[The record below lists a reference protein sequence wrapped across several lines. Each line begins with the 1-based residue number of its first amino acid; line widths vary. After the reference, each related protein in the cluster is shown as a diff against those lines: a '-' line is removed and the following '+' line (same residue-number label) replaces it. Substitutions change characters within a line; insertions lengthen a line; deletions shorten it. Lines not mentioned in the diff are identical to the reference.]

1 MMYKKPDWYK
11 YFTPVAS
18 VTRTHCVLEWP
29 ESNFASEF
37 PVFCPTHGCLSQCHR
52 KTNEGGDDDD
62 DKVNLTKSN
71 INGNGDA
78 KLENDSDN
86 KIIENILRNIWKNE
100 LSNYL
105 KNFYSTGNASDVLK
119 RRQECFTGKPATS
132 SPLCILT

>member
-1 MMYKKPDWYK
+1 MYKKPDWYK

-18 VTRTHCVLEWP
+18 VTRTHCALEWP
-29 ESNFASEF
+29 ESNFSSEF
-37 PVFCPTHGCLSQCHR
+37 PVFCPTHGCLSQRHR
-52 KTNEGGDDDD
+52 QTNEGVDDN
-62 DKVNLTKSN
+62 DKVNLAKSN
-71 INGNGDA
+71 IAGSGDT